1 MQKKRVLVIDDERI
15 VLDSITKIMKEEN
28 FEVEVTLSGRQGVE
42 WAITK
47 DYDIV
52 LTDLR
57 MPDIGGMRVLRDVK
71 RAKPAMPVV
80 MITGFSS
87 VKSAV
92 QAMKLGAAEYLEKP
106 FAPDALIKVIQKA
119 LHIAATTPPEDQ
131 TLIHK
136 AEIINVLERAATDYM
151 LVYNLLHYGAEALD
165 EFDLTAAEKLA
176 ILSGDIQWIEKHV
189 GKLSATQ
196 RKWLEGRLSA
206 EIW

>member
-15 VLDSITKIMKEEN
+15 VLDSITKILKEEN
-28 FEVEVTLSGRQGVE
+28 FEVDVTLSGRQGLE
-42 WAITK
+42 WAIAK

-71 RAKPAMPVV
+71 RAKPAVPVV
-80 MITGFSS
+80 MITGFSN

-92 QAMKLGAAEYLEKP
+92 EAMKLGAAEYLEKP
-106 FAPDALIKVIQKA
+106 FAPDALVKVIQKA
-119 LHIAATTPPEDQ
+119 LHMAATTAPEDQ
-131 TLIHK
+131 SLIHK
-136 AEIINVLERAATDYM
+136 EEILSVLERAATDYM

-165 EFDLTAAEKLA
+165 EFTLTAAEKLA
-176 ILSGDIQWIEKHV
+176 ILSGDIQWIENHV
-189 GKLSATQ
+189 GKLSSTQ

>member
-15 VLDSITKIMKEEN
+15 VLDSITRILKEED
-28 FEVEVTLSGRQGVE
+28 FEVDVTLSGRQGLQ
-42 WAITK
+42 WAVAK

-57 MPDIGGMRVLRDVK
+57 MPDIGGMRVLRDIK
-71 RAKPAMPVV
+71 RAKPAVPVV
-80 MITGFSS
+80 MITGFGS

-106 FAPDALIKVIQKA
+106 FDPDALVKVVQKA
-119 LHIAATTPPEDQ
+119 LHIAATTPPEEQ
-131 TLIHK
+131 RLIHK
-136 AEIINVLERAATDYM
+136 EEILKVLERAATDYM

-165 EFDLTAAEKLA
+165 DTNLTAAEKLA
-176 ILSGDIQWIEKHV
+176 VLSGDIQWIEAHV
-189 GKLSATQ
+189 GELNATQ

>member
-1 MQKKRVLVIDDERI
+1 MEKKRVLVIDDERI
-15 VLDSITKIMKEEN
+15 VLDSITKIMREEN
-28 FEVEVTLSGRQGVE
+28 FEVDVTLSGREGLE
-42 WAITK
+42 WAINK
-47 DYDIV
+47 NYDVV

-71 RAKPAMPVV
+71 RAKPALPVV
-80 MITGFSS
+80 MITGFGS

-106 FAPDALIKVIQKA
+106 FAPDDLVKVVQKA

-131 TLIHK
+131 RLIHK
-136 AEIINVLERAATDYM
+136 EEILKVLERAATDYM

-165 EFDLTAAEKLA
+165 EFSLTAAEKLA

-189 GKLSATQ
+189 GELNPTQ

>member
-1 MQKKRVLVIDDERI
+1 MEKKRVLIIDDERI
-15 VLDSITKIMKEEN
+15 VLDSITKILKGED
-28 FEVEVTLSGRQGVE
+28 FEVEVTLSGRQGLE
-42 WAITK
+42 WALSK
-47 DYDIV
+47 EYDIV

-80 MITGFSS
+80 MITGFGS
-87 VKSAV
+87 VQSAV

-106 FAPDALIKVIQKA
+106 FDPETLVKVIQKA

-131 TLIHK
+131 RLIHK
-136 AEIINVLERAATDYM
+136 EEILKVLERAATDYM

-165 EFDLTAAEKLA
+165 EFNLTAAEKLA

-189 GKLSATQ
+189 GALNATQ

>member
-1 MQKKRVLVIDDERI
+1 MEKKRVLVIDDERI
-15 VLDSITKIMKEEN
+15 VLESITKIMKEEN
-28 FEVEVTLSGRQGVE
+28 FEVDVTLSGREGID
-42 WAITK
+42 WAIGK
-47 DYDIV
+47 KYDVV

-57 MPDIGGMRVLRDVK
+57 MPDIGGMRVLRDIK

-80 MITGFSS
+80 MITGFGS

-106 FAPDALIKVIQKA
+106 FAPDDLVKVVQKA

-131 TLIHK
+131 RLIHK
-136 AEIINVLERAATDYM
+136 EEILKVLERAATDYM

-165 EFDLTAAEKLA
+165 EFNLTAAEKLA
-176 ILSGDIQWIEKHV
+176 ILSGDIQWIEKHI
-189 GKLSATQ
+189 GALSPTQ